1 MQPLTI
7 SATYSFSAIP
17 DCSPQAS
24 NCRSSSRG
32 NVSHSIFGNT
42 VGSPPI
48 KQTHGSRDT
57 STFSSAHG
65 SFVSSLMRC
74 PSAPYLLQQ
83 SKRSARGKR
92 WHTQSEHFG
101 DCVHLA
107 APTRREPERRLP
119 IRDAAHGR
127 AHETC
132 NPGIVQTSRIFPVCF
147 ATPSSHS
154 STLRFCFGSGRWGR
168 AKRVLGRSLESGK
181 TPRRGNVFL
190 QHTTLGPHAGGRRDI
205 RFRR

>member
-1 MQPLTI
+1 MRRTLLC
-7 SATYSFSAIP
+7 A
-17 DCSPQAS
+17 AS
-24 NCRSSSRG
+24 NHLCNLQLLCNSRLLTSG
-32 NVSHSIFGNT
+32 LKLQIIVQGKRESLGNT

-48 KQTHGSRDT
+48 KHTHGSRDT

-74 PSAPYLLQQ
+74 PSAPYLIQQ
-83 SKRSARGKR
+83 SKRDARGQR

-154 STLRFCFGSGRWGR
+154 STLRFCFGSGRWAKQSAASNQGR
-168 AKRVLGRSLESGK
+168 PLDEETCSCS
-181 TPRRGNVFL
+181 
-190 QHTTLGPHAGGRRDI
+190 TLPSAPMPER